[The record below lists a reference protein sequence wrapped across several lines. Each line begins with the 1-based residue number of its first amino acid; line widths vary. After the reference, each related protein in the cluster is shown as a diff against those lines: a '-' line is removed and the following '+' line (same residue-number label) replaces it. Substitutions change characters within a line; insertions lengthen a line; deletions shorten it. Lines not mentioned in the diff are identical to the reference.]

1 MRGGSSKLCSIKS
14 FCGVPKKKKKKT
26 SSLYGEINV
35 NNQLRG
41 KIASLLNLSLIG
53 SDINYLCKVMVYRY
67 MVEYVVVIWC
77 VHTS

>member
-1 MRGGSSKLCSIKS
+1 MAAAVNCVASKVS
-14 FCGVPKKKKKKT
+14 VVYQKKKKKT